1 MLSTT
6 WQTLNGLRKP
16 GGKLM
21 YNSYNNRYDLW
32 PDRRV
37 VGKGV
42 VTDLLERGFVRPV
55 PDAPA
60 AVYGIT
66 PAGRE
71 AWERTPEGVT
81 FSGQCDG
88 CDLTTAVRPKRV
100 GFECLYLCDKC
111 LAQVMEEGDGVEE
124 TPAPARL

>member
-1 MLSTT
+1 
-6 WQTLNGLRKP
+6 
-16 GGKLM
+16 M

-42 VTDLLERGFVRPV
+42 VTDLLERGFVQPI

-66 PAGRE
+66 DKGRE
-71 AWERTPEGVT
+71 AWSLTPEGVH
-81 FSGQCDG
+81 FSGVCDG
-88 CDLTTAVRPKRV
+88 CEITTAVQPKRV
-100 GFECLYLCDKC
+100 GIECLYLCDGC
-111 LAQVMEEGDGVEE
+111 IRRLAEEADGVEE